1 MFLHTEINKPW
12 GISTTAPKKSKTK
25 TRDYVYI
32 LQHRCISEVLGPFK
46 DDEHERGHSL
56 LFHLFQ
62 DKQNQL

>member
-1 MFLHTEINKPW
+1 MGYLNNCSE
-12 GISTTAPKKSKTK
+12 KKSKTK

-46 DDEHERGHSL
+46 EDEHERGHSL

-62 DKQNQL
+62 HQQNQL

>member
-1 MFLHTEINKPW
+1 MEYLKNYTL
-12 GISTTAPKKSKTK
+12 KKSKTK

-46 DDEHERGHSL
+46 EDEHERGHSL

-62 DKQNQL
+62 DQQNQL